1 MKKTVKEFVDA
12 YQSKRFMNIKIAA
25 NEKSEWL
32 KNELEIRTYIPFK
45 QKREIAEMIVA
56 QNIREVDGI
65 KKYDDINS
73 YVSLV
78 VASIVAHTNLEFS
91 ADPIAD
97 YDLLAESGLLPQIVA
112 EFQGSH
118 EEIGILLKMAIAAE
132 LEDNNVNVSIG
143 KFLNGILNSLGGI
156 SDALKNKIENID
168 LQDLLRDI
176 KQEDL
181 AKLTS
186 LLDKL
191 K

>member
-1 MKKTVKEFVDA
+1 MNIKEFVENYKA
-12 YQSKRFMNIKIAA
+12 KKFMNIKTAA
-25 NEKSEWL
+25 EEKSEWL
-32 KNELEIRTYIPFK
+32 RNELKIKTYIPFK
-45 QKREIAEMIVA
+45 EKREIAEMIVA
-56 QNIREVDGI
+56 QNISEVDGI

-78 VASIVAHTNLEFS
+78 VASIVAHTNLEFG
-91 ADPIAD
+91 ADPIED

-132 LEDNNVNVSIG
+132 LEDNNVNVLVG
-143 KFLNGILNSLGGI
+143 HFLNSILKKLDGVGE
-156 SDALKNKIENID
+156 ALKGKLDGFDVE
-168 LQDLLRDI
+168 DLLGDI

-181 AKLTS
+181 AKLGG
-186 LLDKL
+186 LLDRL